1 MSRILLACFMIG
13 LAFSLNSCLEDKCQA
28 TRQYTVYKPIYA
40 KMEEYRNA
48 VQPEGAHTLGNTGA
62 LYIYQNYIFIN
73 ELREGIHIIDNT
85 DPSNP
90 TPIAFLNIPG
100 NSNLAV
106 RNNLLYADNYVDLVV
121 MDISDPLNVK
131 YVGRTENVFDSY
143 PFYEDLGYLVY
154 YEESEET
161 VELSCSDLNYG
172 RDIFWFQD
180 DFIAVDVAF
189 GAPEV
194 LSSQAGFDSA
204 NSSDGSNIGQS
215 GSLARFSIIDKYL
228 YSVSEYDLRVF
239 DLKDPVNAELASTI
253 NIGWGIET
261 IFPYKDNLF
270 IGANNGMYIY
280 DNSDP
285 LNPTQLSL
293 FQHATACDPVF
304 VDGETAYVTLRDGQE
319 CQSFSNQLD
328 VVDISDLSAPQLL
341 ATHPMQHPHGLSV
354 SNDRLYLCEGDF
366 GFKVFDVSDYH
377 TIGEHQLAQV
387 DDFSAY
393 DVITISPRNL
403 AIVIGKDGL
412 YQFDITDPASPQRL
426 SLLPTGRE

>member
-1 MSRILLACFMIG
+1 MSRSLLACFTLL
-13 LAFSLNSCLEDKCQA
+13 LAFSLSGCLEDQCVA
-28 TRQYTVYKPIYA
+28 TRQYKVYTPVYA
-40 KMEEYRNA
+40 KMEDHRQA
-48 VQPEGAHTLGNTGA
+48 VQPEAARTLVNTGA

-73 ELREGIHIIDNT
+73 EAREGIHIVDNT

-121 MDISDPLNVK
+121 LDITDPLDVK
-131 YVGRTENVFDSY
+131 YAGRTENVFDSY
-143 PFYEDLGYLVY
+143 PFYGELGHLVY

-161 VELSCSDLNYG
+161 VELSCGDLNYG
-172 RDIFWFQD
+172 RDVFWYSD
-180 DFIAVDVAF
+180 DFIAVESSINS
-189 GAPEV
+189 PQV
-194 LSSQAGFDSA
+194 LNSQASFDSF
-204 NSSDGSNIGQS
+204 SSDGGASIGQG

-239 DLKDPVNAELASTI
+239 DLSDPVNADLASTI

-293 FQHATACDPVF
+293 FQHATACDPVY
-304 VDGETAYVTLRDGQE
+304 VEGETAYVTLRNGQE
-319 CQSFSNQLD
+319 CETFTNQLD
-328 VVDISDLSAPQLL
+328 VVDISNLSSPQLL
-341 ATHPMQHPHGLSV
+341 ATHQMQHPHGLSV
-354 SNDRLYLCEGDF
+354 NNQRLYLCEGNF
-366 GFKVFDVSDYH
+366 GFKVFDVTDFR
-377 TIGEHQLAQV
+377 TIGEQQLAHV
-387 DDFSAY
+387 KDFSAY
-393 DVITISPRNL
+393 DVITLPQQDL
-403 AIVIGKDGL
+403 AIVIGEDGL
-412 YQFDITDPASPQRL
+412 YQFDISDPAQPVEL
-426 SLLPTGRE
+426 SVLPTGRK